1 MNPVEIRGL
10 PQSNYVWATRIALTE
25 KGVPYEL
32 VTAAPHSAELNAIHP
47 LGKMPVMRHGDVT
60 LFESNAILTYID
72 KAFPGPA
79 LAPTDALGAAQVQ
92 QWISLVN
99 TAVDPAIVRAYILA
113 YIFPSGPDKKPDR
126 ARIDAALPNI
136 EKMLDILDKAVA
148 KTGYLVGNSFTLAD
162 INLIPIVAGASRF
175 PESSAAL
182 AKRGHLMKYLQT
194 QMARSSVQAT
204 IPPAPTS
211 K

>member
-1 MNPVEIRGL
+1 M
-10 PQSNYVWATRIALTE
+10 
-25 KGVPYEL
+25 PYEL
-32 VTAAPHSAELNAIHP
+32 VAAAPHSAELNAIHP
-47 LGKMPVMRHGDVT
+47 LGKMPVMRHGDVS
-60 LFESNAILTYID
+60 LFESNAILTSID
-72 KAFPGPA
+72 KAFAGPS

-113 YIFPSGPDKKPDR
+113 YIFPSVPDKKPDR
-126 ARIDAALPNI
+126 ARID
-136 EKMLDILDKAVA
+136 
-148 KTGYLVGNSFTLAD
+148 
-162 INLIPIVAGASRF
+162 
-175 PESSAAL
+175 AAL

-194 QMARSSVQAT
+194 QMARASVQAT

>member
-1 MNPVEIRGL
+1 MTKVQILGV

-25 KGVPYEL
+25 KGVEYDLIP
-32 VTAAPHSAELNAIHP
+32 TAPHSPEITAIHP
-47 LGKMPVMRHGDVT
+47 LGKMPALRHGEVT
-60 LFESNAILTYID
+60 LFESNAILTYVD

-99 TAVDPAIVRAYILA
+99 TAVDPVIIRAYILA

-136 EKMLDILDKAVA
+136 EKQMGILDRAVA
-148 KTGYLVGNSFTLAD
+148 KTGFLVGNAFSLAD
-162 INLIPIVAGASRF
+162 INLIPIIAGASRF

-182 AKRGHLMKYLQT
+182 DRHGNLKKYLGT
-194 QMARSSVQAT
+194 HFARASVKGTA
-204 IPPAPTS
+204 PPPPPSA
-211 K
+211 